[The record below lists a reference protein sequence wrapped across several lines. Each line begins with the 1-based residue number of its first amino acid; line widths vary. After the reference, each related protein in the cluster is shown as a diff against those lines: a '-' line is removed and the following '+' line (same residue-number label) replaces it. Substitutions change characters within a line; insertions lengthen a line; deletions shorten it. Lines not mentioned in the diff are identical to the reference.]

1 MIWTDTIILQILFEK
16 NYSQMEKYE
25 HIMATCKPVSECVQK
40 INNYILPKF
49 DSEMTNQEEMYL
61 VLHIHRLLEHS

>member
-1 MIWTDTIILQILFEK
+1 
-16 NYSQMEKYE
+16 MEKYE
-25 HIMATCKPVSECVQK
+25 HIMATSKPRSECVQK

-61 VLHIHRLLEHS
+61 VLHIHRLLEHC